1 MNNMLGKLSWLVTVP
16 PAYHA
21 SCPVPHYSFSGRRG
35 GAGRAA
41 PERAETLPE
50 GSAIAEAMDEI
61 DDLFGDSSEARV
73 VTLIFRGEALTPN
86 GLSQMDALLEDVF
99 NEPGVGDL
107 LAPVDPIVAPTLLV
121 RALLQVDGF
130 DSVTQ
135 ARIDSAP
142 APRRSRRRSPR

>member
-1 MNNMLGKLSWLVTVP
+1 MDNMLGKLSWLVTVR
-16 PAYHA
+16 
-21 SCPVPHYSFSGRRG
+21 PHITLLVLFLITVFL
-35 GAGRAA
+35 GAGAA
-41 PERAETLPE
+41 QGALPPERAETLPE

-73 VTLIFRGEALTPN
+73 VTLIFRGEALTPD

-107 LAPVDPIVAPTLLV
+107 LAPVDPIIAPTFLV

-142 APRRSRRRSPR
+142 GPPISRRRSPR